1 MFKRIFLDT
10 NVFLDCLLAREPYWR
25 AAAKI
30 LDMAAKNE
38 ISAFTSSVSFCNIAY
53 ILNKLEKARI
63 VENDLQF
70 LLNIVQIV
78 PNTAQMLGQA
88 LLEPLPD
95 YEDSVQYISAL
106 KSECNYLITANKK
119 HFQHCKIL
127 TMSATDFLYSTN
139 ASFLQS

>member
-10 NVFLDCLLAREPYWR
+10 NVFLDCLLAREPSWR
-25 AAAKI
+25 FAAKI

-38 ISAFTSSVSFCNIAY
+38 VSAFTSSVSFCNIAY

-88 LLEPLPD
+88 LIEPLPD
-95 YEDSVQYISAL
+95 YEDSLQYVSAL
-106 KSECNYLITANKK
+106 KAQCNYLITANKK
-119 HFQHCKIL
+119 HFRHCKIL
-127 TMSATDFLYSTN
+127 VMSTAEFVNVL
-139 ASFLQS
+139 

>member
-10 NVFLDCLLAREPYWR
+10 NVFLDCLLAREPGWQ

-30 LDMAAKNE
+30 LNMAAKNE
-38 ISAFTSSVSFCNIAY
+38 VSAFTSSVSFCNMAY

-70 LLNIVQIV
+70 LLDIVQIV

-88 LLEPLPD
+88 LIEPLPD
-95 YEDSVQYISAL
+95 YEDSVQYVSAL
-106 KSECNYLITANKK
+106 KVECNYLITANKK
-119 HFQHCKIL
+119 HFLHCKIL
-127 TMSATDFLYSTN
+127 VMSAAEFVSGL
-139 ASFLQS
+139 